1 METALNKSERWWNAA
16 ETDPGS
22 ARPEAAEE
30 LLHGCTEP
38 LILRG
43 DPPVLKDDDE
53 QQHES
58 ANAAPAPALTAVLIM
73 RRRMTPEFSSILPVR
88 SL

>member
-1 METALNKSERWWNAA
+1 MMRTNRLNQAQANAWFSRGFSQKL
-16 ETDPGS
+16 PRNSFMGVRS
-22 ARPEAAEE
+22 Q
-30 LLHGCTEP
+30 

-53 QQHES
+53 QQNDS

-73 RRRMTPEFSSILPVR
+73 RRRVIPEFSSILPVR